1 MSPKDLREPLPTEGS
16 RRMAFQS
23 STMVNRPIE
32 VIFDCVASVTFMQR
46 SMTPSWPQKV
56 PEVRQLTE
64 GAMGVG
70 TKFRQSAG
78 ASGRPLEA
86 TIEVIEYQR
95 PTVFAFEATRG
106 VDVTRMKWIFKSTSD
121 GTMVHM
127 KVRTRR
133 HTWLGRVVRV
143 MAFLVAPHA
152 QTVSPED
159 AQGLRRLLEEQC

>member
-32 VIFDCVASVTFMQR
+32 VLFDCVANVTFMQR
-46 SMTPSWPQKV
+46 LITAST